1 MIYTIAGALTIG
13 MIIGLLGSG
22 GSVVTVPVLV
32 YVVGHSPKA
41 AISESLAIVG
51 IISLVASIPYAF
63 RKRVDWGSVLWFG
76 LPGIAGTIIGAWL
89 GGRAADSLQL
99 GVFSVVLLL
108 TAGVM
113 IRSLMA
119 DRTVVR
125 DGREKPDLDAHKRA
139 PRGFWRQGKK
149 ILEGLGVGVLTG
161 FVGVGGGFMIVP
173 ALAILGGLSMQMA
186 VGTSLVIIFLK
197 SMAGFAKY
205 QQQLIESGTGVDW
218 GTIALFTMLGI
229 VASLVGQKVNSM
241 MKQRTLSL
249 VFTIFLMV
257 TGLFV
262 LYQEGSKLF
271 RSDTDGN
278 GEIKSVENS

>member
-63 RKRVDWGSVLWFG
+63 RKRVDWASVLWFG

-99 GVFSVVLLL
+99 GFFSVVLLL
-108 TAGVM
+108 TASVM
-113 IRSLMA
+113 IRNLIV
-119 DRTVVR
+119 DRTGEGDV
-125 DGREKPDLDAHKRA
+125 REKPDSDAHNRA
-139 PRGFWRQGKK
+139 HRGFWRQGKK
-149 ILEGLGVGVLTG
+149 ILEGLAVGVLTG

-197 SMAGFAKY
+197 SIAGFAKY

-262 LYQEGSKLF
+262 LYQEGSKLL

-278 GEIKSVENS
+278 GEIRSVEKS